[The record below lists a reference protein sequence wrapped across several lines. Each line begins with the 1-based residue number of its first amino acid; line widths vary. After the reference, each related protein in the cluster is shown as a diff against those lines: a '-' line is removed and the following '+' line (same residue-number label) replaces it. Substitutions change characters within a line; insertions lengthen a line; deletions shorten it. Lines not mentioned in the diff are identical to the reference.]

1 MPVALVLVSVLA
13 SVLVSVFAPSL
24 LLLLEVDFCSVF
36 LVSEPEVV
44 SFLLLSVFWV
54 EPPEDAVVELFWLE
68 EELDVDDL
76 LELEEDDEVDDLLE
90 LEDDDEVDDLLV
102 LEEDDEA
109 DDLELVLV
117 AELLDDVELL
127 EVVELFD
134 EPVEPEDVDDD
145 SDFLVTGVTVEL
157 EDLTLE
163 VEVTVPDEETLVEV
177 AAEDDDLAVV
187 AVDLVADSVVFV
199 ALDALDEPAVP
210 DVAAELELDWLF
222 FVTDVCAEA
231 KFADESEREAIIAK
245 VKKILII

>member
-24 LLLLEVDFCSVF
+24 LLLLEVDFCWVF

-76 LELEEDDEVDDLLE
+76 LELEDDDEVDDLLE
-90 LEDDDEVDDLLV
+90 

-134 EPVEPEDVDDD
+134 EPVEPEDVDED

-163 VEVTVPDEETLVEV
+163 VEVTVPEEETLVEV

-199 ALDALDEPAVP
+199 ALVALDAPAVP